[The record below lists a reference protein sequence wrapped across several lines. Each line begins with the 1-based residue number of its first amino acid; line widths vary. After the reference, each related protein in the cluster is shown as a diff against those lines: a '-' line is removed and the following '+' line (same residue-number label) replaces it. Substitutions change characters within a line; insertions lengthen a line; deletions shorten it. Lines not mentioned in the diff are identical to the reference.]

1 MTRVLVVDDDED
13 LLEVIVSILEP
24 LGLEPLTTTRGARAL
39 KLLEVGG
46 FALVVSD
53 LVMPGVDG
61 HDLIETMR
69 ARGDQTPVLF
79 LSGTGG
85 VPDAV
90 RLMRSGAIG
99 FLQKPFDPREL
110 KREVLAA
117 IQSAKSAP
125 EPTAVGA
132 RQAVV
137 GVDATR
143 YAPEGYEAPAL
154 PGAPPRELGR
164 YALRGLI
171 AAGGMGQVY
180 RAYDPSLDRDVALK
194 VILAPDDIDWVQFTT
209 RFRREAVALAKLR
222 HPAVVAVHDFG
233 LDERSGTP
241 YLVMELVEG
250 RSLSWLLDNAGRLP
264 VQRALSIALQLAQG
278 LAYVH
283 RHGIVHRDIKP
294 DNVLLEHGDRV
305 RLIDF
310 GVARI
315 EDSELT
321 RDRAVVGSPSYLSP
335 EAAAGERV
343 DWRADQFSLATL
355 LLKMLSN
362 ERIFTCEMVVATMY
376 RIRTT
381 AAPTLA
387 ELGVE
392 GAPDALQAVLTRM
405 HEKAPAA
412 RYQNEN
418 ELLDALQALAA
429 GG

>member
-13 LLEVIVSILEP
+13 LLEVIASILEP
-24 LGLEPLTTTRGARAL
+24 LGLEPLTTSRGSQAL
-39 KLLEVGG
+39 KLLEAGG

-61 HDLIETMR
+61 HDLIEALR
-69 ARGDQTPVLF
+69 ARGDRTPVLF

-90 RLMRSGAIG
+90 RLMRSGAVG

-117 IQSAKSAP
+117 IQSAKP
-125 EPTAVGA
+125 PLEPTAVEQ
-132 RQAVV
+132 RRAVV
-137 GVDATR
+137 VDATR
-143 YAPEGYEAPAL
+143 YAPEGYEAPVL
-154 PGAPPRELGR
+154 PGEPPRELGR

-171 AAGGMGQVY
+171 AAGGMGKVY

-194 VILAPDDIDWVQFTT
+194 VILAPDDEDTVQFTT

-222 HPAVVAVHDFG
+222 HPSVVAVHDFG
-233 LDERSGTP
+233 VDDKSGTP

-250 RSLSWLLDNAGRLP
+250 RSLAWLLDNGGRLALP
-264 VQRALSIALQLAQG
+264 RALSFALQLAQG
-278 LAYVH
+278 LEYVH

-294 DNVLLEHGDRV
+294 DNVLIEHGDRV

-315 EDSELT
+315 EDSDLT
-321 RDRAVVGSPSYLSP
+321 RDRAVVGSPSFLSP

-355 LLKMLSN
+355 ILKMLSN
-362 ERIFTCEMVVATMY
+362 ERIFTCELVMATLY
-376 RIRTT
+376 KIQRT

-392 GAPDALQAVLTRM
+392 GAPAALQALLTRM
-405 HEKAPAA
+405 HEKIPAA
-412 RYQNEN
+412 RFQDET
-418 ELLDALQALAA
+418 ELLDALRAA
-429 GG
+429 VHGR